1 MKIVFL
7 SVDDE
12 FAGSMQKYLY
22 QRHPE
27 WVAGSVIS
35 TCPIYKKSKI
45 GAAWFVF
52 RKSGFRYGAEMFK
65 MKVIRKVTQSA
76 KQILP
81 SALATQHNVPM
92 FYSKNINDEPSL
104 AQLKAWSPDF
114 IISTNFSHYI
124 GDRVRN
130 LARVGAW
137 NLHKSYLP
145 HYRGIAP
152 SFYALLNGE
161 KRVGVTLH
169 KLAKG
174 FDTGDI
180 IRQVELPVEPGD
192 TVYSLNQKTSD
203 AGGRMMAQVLE
214 EAIAQL
220 PAGTP
225 QPAGEWPNYTYPNR
239 SQIKAFLNKGLRF

>member
-1 MKIVFL
+1 MRIVFL
-7 SVDDE
+7 AVDDE

-27 WVAGSVIS
+27 WVVGSVIS
-35 TCPIYKKSKI
+35 TCAIYKKSKL
-45 GAAWFVF
+45 GATWFVVK
-52 RKSGFRYGAEMFK
+52 KSGFRYGAEMFK
-65 MKVIRKVTQSA
+65 MKVIRKLTQ
-76 KQILP
+76 KKTQVLP
-81 SALATQHNVPM
+81 SVLAAEHKIDT
-92 FYSKNINDEPSL
+92 FYSKNINEEEGL
-104 AQLKAWSPDF
+104 AQLKAWSPDLV
-114 IISTNFSHYI
+114 ISTNFSHYI

-130 LARVGAW
+130 LPRLGAW

-161 KRVGVTLH
+161 KRVGATLH

-180 IRQVELPVEPGD
+180 VRQVEVPIEAGD
-192 TVYSLNQKTSD
+192 TVYSLNQKTSE

-214 EAIAQL
+214 EAEAKF
-220 PAGTP
+220 PVATP

-239 SQIKAFLNKGLRF
+239 AQIRAFLNKGLSF